1 MRLGCCITGE
11 DQLAPIE
18 GSADYC
24 ELPVA
29 RALME
34 ADDGFERLASRLG
47 ASPVPALACNVFLPA
62 TLKVVGPDVDAGALS
77 SYVATALERMER
89 LGAGVLVVGSGAAR
103 TVPEG
108 FDRERAHEQ
117 FAGFLGDVAVRAADH
132 GVTVVLE
139 PLRPAET
146 NLLNTVAE
154 SAAFLRERDTG
165 PARLLADLYHMR
177 EQAEPMDVLGDT
189 ADLLAH
195 VHVAGV
201 GRGGPAPDAEDLE
214 PFLRALHD
222 AGYAGDCSIECN
234 WRDFAAEAPAALAY
248 TRTVAGRAFS
258 LPPGGGGQAHAPSPL
273 QGEGRGGGDRT

>member
-1 MRLGCCITGE
+1 MRLGCCISGE
-11 DQLAPIE
+11 DQLAPLD

-34 ADDGFERLASRLG
+34 SDEVYERLAARLG
-47 ASPVPALACNVFLPA
+47 AGPVPALACNVFLPA
-62 TLKVVGPDVDAGALS
+62 KLKVVGPEVGADALGA
-77 SYVATALERMER
+77 YVATALARMER
-89 LGAGVLVVGSGAAR
+89 LGARVLVVGSGAAR
-103 TVPEG
+103 AVPDG
-108 FDRERAHEQ
+108 FDHDRAQEQ
-117 FAGFLGDVAVRAADH
+117 FADFLRTVAVRAADH

-139 PLRPAET
+139 PLRPEET

-154 SAAFLRERDTG
+154 SAAFLRERHTG

-177 EQAEPMDVLGDT
+177 EQRESMDSLGEA

-201 GRGGPAPDAEDLE
+201 GRGRPAPDAEDLE

-234 WRDFAAEAPAALAY
+234 WKDFAAEAPGALEH
-248 TRTVAGRAFS
+248 TRSVARRAW
-258 LPPGGGGQAHAPSPL
+258 
-273 QGEGRGGGDRT
+273 EVRT